1 MLRVNNGMQGHLP
14 ANQRQPQRSRHRETA
29 RDVSR
34 WLVAIGAGVVLGLG
48 LMSLLGVLLR
58 PDPHALQA
66 VKDKAKQTARA
77 QQRKGVVKTRLAAKA
92 APRPLAEPPKP
103 EVKPP
108 QDDLNGQVV
117 ETARPEREEAPDRAK
132 YLGRYDMKVEREQKS
147 QGKKTMG
154 RDMGR
159 LAIANPSP
167 LQSPNSKSKDPS
179 QLPQAAA
186 RPAPQ
191 QGEQAAT
198 GAESPKTVADGKG
211 AGQPAEAN
219 RGVPRSPVLRGAPT
233 GLLLPATSAA
243 NIAHNLQ
250 ALSGSP
256 GSIDALPDVED
267 EGDVNLLNTRKFRY
281 WDFFDRVKNRVAN
294 EWDPGSIWRDRD
306 PDGQKYGAK
315 SRLTVLKVTLD
326 GEGALKQLRV
336 AKQSGLEF
344 LDDEAKRA
352 MTAASPFSNPPV
364 GMRNASGEIEFQF
377 GFLFEISS
385 QRFRMRG
392 WQ

>member
-1 MLRVNNGMQGHLP
+1 MAAGLSTTDPAVRRAQDQRDRRAQAVVRVLVSGML
-14 ANQRQPQRSRHRETA
+14 
-29 RDVSR
+29 
-34 WLVAIGAGVVLGLG
+34 GATLAFGL
-48 LMSLLGVLLR
+48 LTLLGAMVGHSQ
-58 PDPHALQA
+58 DSA
-66 VKDKAKQTARA
+66 VAVANKARKPAQQTAKRT
-77 QQRKGVVKTRLAAKA
+77 GVIKTRLAAKTL
-92 APRPLAEPPKP
+92 PKPVPKP

-108 QDDLNGQVV
+108 EDDLNGQVV
-117 ETARPEREEAPDRAK
+117 ETARPEREEAPDKAK

-147 QGKKTMG
+147 SGRKTPG

-159 LAIANPSP
+159 LAIADPSP
-167 LQSPNSKSKDPS
+167 LQSPNSKSRDATR
-179 QLPQAAA
+179 LPQASAK
-186 RPAPQ
+186 PAPR
-191 QGEQAAT
+191 QGQAKPA
-198 GAESPKTVADGKG
+198 AESEAPKQVADGPG
-211 AGQPAEAN
+211 NGQPSAPAQ
-219 RGVPRSPVLRGAPT
+219 GVPRSPVLRGAES
-233 GLLLPATSAA
+233 GLLLPATSAG

-281 WDFFDRVKNRVAN
+281 WDFFDRVKNRVAD
-294 EWDPGSIWRDRD
+294 EWDPGSVWRTRD
-306 PDGQKYGAK
+306 PDGQKYGVK

-326 GEGALKQLRV
+326 QEGALKQLRV
-336 AKQSGLEF
+336 QKQSGLEF
-344 LDDEAKRA
+344 LDDEARRA
-352 MTAASPFSNPPV
+352 MTAASPFPNPPT